1 MTYGFSGTALRTIMA
16 CALLGWSGA
25 GMAEQTGADFAPAS
39 LPDASL
45 FELSF
50 SGDSTDVRPMSEAE
64 LDENRGGYG
73 GIYFSLYGFGDISQL
88 SGGLP
93 EGVELNSMSPDLVS
107 MNLGLAT
114 LPNTGGFIQFA
125 NVVGNNNVVNNT
137 LLLNVYILEGGVA
150 DTSGITNG
158 SAFGL

>member
-1 MTYGFSGTALRTIMA
+1 MVYGFSRAAVRSALA
-16 CALLGWSGA
+16 LALLGWAGA
-25 GMAEQTGADFAPAS
+25 AAAGPADRR
-39 LPDASL
+39 LLD
-45 FELSF
+45 LSF
-50 SGDSTDVRPMSEAE
+50 SGETDHIRIMSDAE
-64 LDENRGGYG
+64 LGEKRGGFG
-73 GIYFSLYGFGDISQL
+73 GIYFSLFGFGDLNQL

-93 EGVELNSMSPDLVS
+93 EGVELNSLSPDLVS

-150 DTSGITNG
+150 DTSSITNG